1 MNFKKKGG
9 KSSFSTRQVHMAVFP
24 LNLVS
29 LIIVSL
35 AMCAIGFY
43 RYRYFL
49 SIGRSL
55 ATAGCG
61 LTIACLYAGLMTFPA
76 FLLCFIIC
84 LYGLLLTAYS
94 IYREMKMKPK
104 EEETIPVGTRI
115 IIWIVFSLMD
125 VFMVLPVFYRVYNG
139 GEFNVFTII
148 GLIFM
153 ISGAFIEVM
162 AVITRHARRKVD
174 ADDYIKDGIY
184 KYTRAPR
191 YFGELLFYLGIFIS
205 GIGGVFGIGQW
216 LMCLI
221 GLVLA
226 LYVILMATKRHEK
239 AMSMRY
245 QNIPGFEEYMKKTP
259 LLIPFVP
266 LYSLSDQKW
275 II

>member
-1 MNFKKKGG
+1 
-9 KSSFSTRQVHMAVFP
+9 MAVFP
-24 LNLVS
+24 FNLLS

-55 ATAGCG
+55 ATAGAG
-61 LTIACLYAGLMTFPA
+61 LTIACLYAGLMTFPT

-104 EEETIPVGTRI
+104 EEEKLPVGPQI
-115 IIWIVFSLMD
+115 VIWLVASLMY
-125 VFMVLPVFYRVYNG
+125 VFMILPVFYRVYNG

-153 ISGAFIEVM
+153 IGGAGVEIV
-162 AVITRHARRKVD
+162 AVITRHAHRKID
-174 ADDYIKDGIY
+174 ADDYIKEGIY

-191 YFGELLFYLGIFIS
+191 YCGEFLFYAGIFIS
-205 GIGGVFGIGQW
+205 GIGGVSGIGQW
-216 LMCLI
+216 LMCII
-221 GLVLA
+221 GLVFA
-226 LYVILMATKRHEK
+226 LYVVLVAAKRHEK
-239 AMSMRY
+239 AMDLRY
-245 QNIPGFEEYMKKTP
+245 TGQEGYEEYVRTTP

-266 LYSLSDQKW
+266 LYTLSDQKW
-275 II
+275 IL